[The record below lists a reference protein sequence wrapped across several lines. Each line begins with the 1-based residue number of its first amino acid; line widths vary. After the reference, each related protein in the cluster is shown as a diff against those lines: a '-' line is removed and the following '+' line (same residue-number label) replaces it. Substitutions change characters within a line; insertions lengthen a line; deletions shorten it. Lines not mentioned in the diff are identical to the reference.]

1 MNQAHMIGDLSMDG
15 QIVKHPIQLLHL
27 TFSAT
32 LPTAHQ
38 RCNLYVEILGER
50 AYVVVLIP
58 DISGI
63 YHSA

>member
-1 MNQAHMIGDLSMDG
+1 MNHAHVTGELSMDG

-27 TFSAT
+27 PFSAT
-32 LPTAHQ
+32 LPAAHQ
-38 RCNLYVEILGER
+38 RFNLCVEILGER
-50 AYVVVLIP
+50 VYVFVLIP